1 MEKEEL
7 LQVYRHSLAHILAKA
22 VIEIYGKEVQYG
34 IGPQIEDGCYYD
46 FVLPEG
52 KSIGE
57 EDFKAIENKMR
68 EIIKRREPWT
78 RKEVS
83 KAEAKEIGAI
93 CENNENAI
101 DFMGKSS
108 IADIPDLARGAAL
121 VAGNDTGPSH
131 IAHIAGAKTVMLF
144 TDYDYGRAAPKGK
157 ANVIALHGA
166 KIDDIPVAA
175 VVDSLEELC
184 SRSTLS
190 S

>member
-83 KAEAKEIGAI
+83 KAEAKEIFKDQKFKLELI
-93 CENNENAI
+93 
-101 DFMGKSS
+101 
-108 IADIPDLARGAAL
+108 
-121 VAGNDTGPSH
+121 
-131 IAHIAGAKTVMLF
+131 
-144 TDYDYGRAAPKGK
+144 
-157 ANVIALHGA
+157 
-166 KIDDIPVAA
+166 
-175 VVDSLEELC
+175 EELPEDETISVYYTGDDYVDLC
-184 SRSTLS
+184 RGPHV
-190 S
+190 

>member
-1 MEKEEL
+1 MKRYPKYDAEIRCVALDRLSRHEISRPKGLVLKHSMEKQMEKEEL

-83 KAEAKEIGAI
+83 KAEAKEIFKDQKFKL
-93 CENNENAI
+93 ELI
-101 DFMGKSS
+101 D
-108 IADIPDLARGAAL
+108 
-121 VAGNDTGPSH
+121 
-131 IAHIAGAKTVMLF
+131 
-144 TDYDYGRAAPKGK
+144 
-157 ANVIALHGA
+157 
-166 KIDDIPVAA
+166 
-175 VVDSLEELC
+175 ELPEDETI
-184 SRSTLS
+184 SVY
-190 S
+190 

>member
-83 KAEAKEIGAI
+83 KAEAKEIFKDQKFKLELI
-93 CENNENAI
+93 
-101 DFMGKSS
+101 
-108 IADIPDLARGAAL
+108 
-121 VAGNDTGPSH
+121 
-131 IAHIAGAKTVMLF
+131 
-144 TDYDYGRAAPKGK
+144 
-157 ANVIALHGA
+157 
-166 KIDDIPVAA
+166 
-175 VVDSLEELC
+175 EELRREEEARELAGGREI
-184 SRSTLS
+184 SAMSNDGLSMSFTAQGDAGGDSARQNRILRAWLGDELS
-190 S
+190 SGGVNLLYAGTDA